1 MFLSSSSHVPAEN
14 NDDFDDGEDGDG
26 DAADK
31 ELVDEGICTFTLPRG
46 QRDDNKPVNE
56 HGPPSF
62 TLRGIVNEHGP
73 PSNREWTRR
82 DDHTCTA

>member
-1 MFLSSSSHVPAEN
+1 MFLSSSSNSPAEN
-14 NDDFDDGEDGDG
+14 DDI

-31 ELVDEGICTFTLPRG
+31 ELADEGICTVTLPQG
-46 QRDDNKPVNE
+46 QRDVNKPVNE

-73 PSNREWTRR
+73 PSNRE
-82 DDHTCTA
+82 